1 MGKILITGA
10 SKGLGL
16 VACEYFS
23 KDGWEVFPFTRKEYD
38 YLKTWNYALPDVEAI
53 IHCAGGGLGLKS
65 PYITAGQMY
74 ELFMTNL
81 GGAME
86 VNRMAIPAMQQK
98 GYGRVVHVLSI
109 ASGEAVGS
117 LGYNTV
123 KTALAGYVRSLGREM
138 APYGVVVTGI
148 SPGAFQTPDN
158 AMARLLWTNPGAYE
172 DFLKNRLPRGKMG
185 TAEELMPLLRL
196 LVSPEASMMGGSLI
210 SVDAGEGKYYNFA

>member
-1 MGKILITGA
+1 MGKVLITGA

-16 VACEYFS
+16 VACEYFT

-53 IHCAGGGLGLKS
+53 IHCAGGGLGLRG

-86 VNRMAIPAMQQK
+86 INRMALPAMQQK

-117 LGYNTV
+117 LGYNTI
-123 KTALAGYVRSLGREM
+123 KHALAGYVRSLGREL
-138 APYGVVVTGI
+138 APFGVVVSGI
-148 SPGAFQTPDN
+148 SPGGFLAPGN
-158 AMARLLWTNPGAYE
+158 AMARLQEANKEAYE

-185 TAEELMPLLRL
+185 TAEELMPLLKL
-196 LVSPEASMMGGSLI
+196 LVSPEASMMGGSI
-210 SVDAGEGKYYNFA
+210 VAIDAGEGHYYGS

>member
-1 MGKILITGA
+1 MGKVLITGA

-16 VACEYFS
+16 VACESFQ

-53 IHCAGGGLGLKS
+53 IHCAGGGLGLRG

-86 VNRMAIPAMQQK
+86 INRMALPAMQQK

-117 LGYNTV
+117 LGYNTI
-123 KTALAGYVRSLGREM
+123 KHALAGYVRSLGREL
-138 APYGVVVTGI
+138 APFGVVVSGI
-148 SPGAFQTPDN
+148 SPGGFLAPGN
-158 AMARLLWTNPGAYE
+158 AMARLQEANKEAYE

-185 TAEELMPLLRL
+185 TAEELMPLLKL
-196 LVSPEASMMGGSLI
+196 LVSPEASMMGGSI
-210 SVDAGEGKYYNFA
+210 VAIDAGEARYYG

>member
-1 MGKILITGA
+1 MGKVLITGA

-16 VACEYFS
+16 VACEYFT

-53 IHCAGGGLGLKS
+53 IHCAGGGLGLRG

-86 VNRMAIPAMQQK
+86 INRMALPAMQQK

-117 LGYNTV
+117 LGYNTI
-123 KTALAGYVRSLGREM
+123 KHALAGYVRSLGREL
-138 APYGVVVTGI
+138 APFGVVVSGI
-148 SPGAFQTPDN
+148 SPGGFLAPGN
-158 AMARLLWTNPGAYE
+158 AMARLQEANKEAYE

-185 TAEELMPLLRL
+185 TAEELMPLLKL
-196 LVSPEASMMGGSLI
+196 LVSPEASMMGGSI
-210 SVDAGEGKYYNFA
+210 VAIDAGEARYYG

>member
-53 IHCAGGGLGLKS
+53 IHCAGGGLGLRG

-86 VNRMAIPAMQQK
+86 INRMSLPAMQQK

-109 ASGEAVGS
+109 AAGEAVGS
-117 LGYNTV
+117 VGYNTV

-148 SPGAFQTPDN
+148 SPGGFLAPQN
-158 AMARLLWTNPGAYE
+158 AMERLKTSSPEAYKE
-172 DFLKNRLPRGKMG
+172 FVEKRLPRGKMG
-185 TAEELMPLLRL
+185 EASELLPLLKL
-196 LVSPEASMMGGSLI
+196 LVSPEASMMGGSI
-210 SVDAGEGKYYNFA
+210 VAIDAGEARYYG